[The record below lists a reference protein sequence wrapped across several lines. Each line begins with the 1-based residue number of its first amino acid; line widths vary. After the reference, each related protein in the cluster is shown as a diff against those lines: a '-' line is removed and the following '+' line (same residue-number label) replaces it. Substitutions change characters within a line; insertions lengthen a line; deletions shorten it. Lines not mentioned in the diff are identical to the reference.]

1 MPPPGF
7 GPKLPK
13 PSAKEAVKAALEAI
27 NPADKYAIHMD
38 REEEAVL
45 REVLKAVEEHSEP
58 RAQPLMRDQR
68 RLHQL
73 YGQLHRLGFSEASVE
88 ACLPTLRSDASLPDA
103 LDWCCL
109 HLPER
114 ALPKAFRLTGEGG
127 SDDEEASAPA
137 AAPAAAAKK
146 APLRRPAPAS
156 AQAAPKQAA
165 APAAASNA
173 AAGNAEEW
181 TRRYAQQL
189 EEGSSEEE
197 EGLADQMGVLELEE
211 LGLDRMRELL
221 LEKRAAAAALLAQA
235 EEARAE
241 GEGQGEGEEPQR
253 RSHSRIRR
261 TQRHVAEVRHARA
274 APPPSCV
281 PLGVDVR
288 ACCVHG
294 ACMVRACCVHGAC
307 MVRAWCLHGACM
319 VRAGRGGAR
328 GAAQEGPQVCEQEGQ
343 EGGGE
348 HALGGGARGHR
359 RRAPAA
365 EPACCG

>member
-13 PSAKEAVKAALEAI
+13 SSAKEAVKAALEAI

-45 REVLKAVEEHSEP
+45 RQVLKAVEEHSEP

-73 YGQLHRLGFSEASVE
+73 YGQLNRLGFSEASVE

-127 SDDEEASAPA
+127 SDDDEVSGPA
-137 AAPAAAAKK
+137 AAPAAAVKK

-156 AQAAPKQAA
+156 AQAAPKQAV
-165 APAAASNA
+165 APAAAA
-173 AAGNAEEW
+173 QGNAEDW

-211 LGLDRMRELL
+211 LGLERMRELL
-221 LEKRAAAAALLAQA
+221 LEKRAAAAALLEERQA
-235 EEARAE
+235 DGEEA
-241 GEGQGEGEEPQR
+241 PH
-253 RSHSRIRR
+253 SHSRIRR
-261 TQRHVAEVRHARA
+261 ARRHVAEVRRARP
-274 APPPSCV
+274 APPHRCHAHGVYVYMCV
-281 PLGVDVR
+281 CICMHMCMCKCVR
-288 ACCVHG
+288 CMRTCLCMHG
-294 ACMVRACCVHGAC
+294 ACMMHAWCMHDACMVHAWCMHGAC
-307 MVRAWCLHGACM
+307 IWAC
-319 VRAGRGGAR
+319 RW
-328 GAAQEGPQVCEQEGQ
+328 
-343 EGGGE
+343 
-348 HALGGGARGHR
+348 R
-359 RRAPAA
+359 RRSRR
-365 EPACCG
+365 CSRRS

>member
-1 MPPPGF
+1 MIVASPWKSDNSNAHRFLRNHAAVERTTPGRLMPPPGF

-73 YGQLHRLGFSEASVE
+73 YGQLNRLGFSEASVE

-173 AAGNAEEW
+173 AAGNAEDW

-211 LGLDRMRELL
+211 LGLERMRELL
-221 LEKRAAAAALLAQA
+221 LEKRAAAAAMLAEA
-235 EEARAE
+235 EEASA
-241 GEGQGEGEEPQR
+241 EGEEPQP
-253 RSHSRIRR
+253 RSHSRLRR
-261 TQRHVAEVRHARA
+261 TQRHVAEVRHART

-281 PLGVDVR
+281 WLDVDV
-288 ACCVHG
+288 H
-294 ACMVRACCVHGAC
+294 
-307 MVRAWCLHGACM
+307 
-319 VRAGRGGAR
+319 
-328 GAAQEGPQVCEQEGQ
+328 EGC
-343 EGGGE
+343 
-348 HALGGGARGHR
+348 
-359 RRAPAA
+359 
-365 EPACCG
+365 

>member
-13 PSAKEAVKAALEAI
+13 SSAKEAVKAALEAI

-45 REVLKAVEEHSEP
+45 RQVLQAVEEHSEP

-73 YGQLHRLGFSEASVE
+73 YGQLNRLGFSEASVE

-114 ALPKAFRLTGEGG
+114 ALPKAYRLTGEGG
-127 SDDEEASAPA
+127 SDDDEASAPA

-156 AQAAPKQAA
+156 AQAAPKAA
-165 APAAASNA
+165 APAAAVQ
-173 AAGNAEEW
+173 GNAEDW

-211 LGLDRMRELL
+211 LGLERMRELL
-221 LEKRAAAAALLAQA
+221 LEKRAAAATLLEEEQA
-235 EEARAE
+235 DGEEAPQSRSRLRRA
-241 GEGQGEGEEPQR
+241 R
-253 RSHSRIRR
+253 
-261 TQRHVAEVRHARA
+261 RHVAEVRRARP
-274 APPPSCV
+274 APPPSCARCIC
-281 PLGVDVR
+281 VR
-288 ACCVHG
+288 CMVG
-294 ACMVRACCVHGAC
+294 ACMAHAWHMHGA
-307 MVRAWCLHGACM
+307 H
-319 VRAGRGGAR
+319 RAGGGGAR
-328 GAAQEGPQVCEQEGQ
+328 GAAQEGPEGGEQEGQ
-343 EGGGE
+343 EGGGQ
-348 HALGGGARGHR
+348 HADGGGARGHC

-365 EPACCG
+365 QPACCRRRPGG